1 MEAWFNPKERLMSY
15 GIYHRTKVEM
25 VEIYNFVLVKNLYK
39 SFGIPWSWNS
49 CCLLSFAGRKIY
61 YNLDNWYKDKF

>member
-1 MEAWFNPKERLMSY
+1 
-15 GIYHRTKVEM
+15 M

-49 CCLLSFAGRKIY
+49 CCLLPFAGRKIY
-61 YNLDNWYKDKF
+61 YNLDNWYKGKF

>member
-15 GIYHRTKVEM
+15 SIYHRTKVEM

-39 SFGIPWSWNS
+39 SFGIP
-49 CCLLSFAGRKIY
+49 
-61 YNLDNWYKDKF
+61 